1 MLLPRYS
8 VAMVTY
14 YATKITIIGSLM
26 VGDLRD
32 TSTLLSLDKQRKYGA
47 DLSKY
52 GCWKSAGNLLPA
64 SLFNFLTVT
73 ADSRIKMIMR
83 DTTLF

>member
-14 YATKITIIGSLM
+14 YATKITIMGSLM

-32 TSTLLSLDKQRKYGA
+32 TSTLLSLDKQRKYGT

-52 GCWKSAGNLLPA
+52 DCWKSAGNLLQPA
-64 SLFNFLTVT
+64 CLT
-73 ADSRIKMIMR
+73 
-83 DTTLF
+83 F